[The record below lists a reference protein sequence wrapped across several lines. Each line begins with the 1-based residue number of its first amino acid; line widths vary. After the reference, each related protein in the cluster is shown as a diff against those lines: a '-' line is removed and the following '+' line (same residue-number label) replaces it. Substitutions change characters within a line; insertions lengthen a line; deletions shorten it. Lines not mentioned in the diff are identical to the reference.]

1 MHTILIAS
9 GASRKSLAIARSLRT
24 AGYRVA
30 ALFHRK
36 HPFMYSRLFDK
47 AIFVNVD
54 RESEEYADYIFR
66 SALMSKADLL
76 IPVDFVDVVAV
87 SRHLDLFDGVAKV
100 ASPPYKAVA
109 EVSDKAGLA
118 DLISRLGLT
127 YPRTIKIENENDI
140 DGISLLE
147 TPFVIKGIGDASK
160 PEYIPSRDLA
170 LQIVKKRVPCIIQE
184 FITGDGHG
192 YYAVAV
198 NGRPF
203 LEFMHR
209 RVVELDPIGGP
220 SMMACKFYDP
230 ELASLGRRVVE
241 HLEWTGPI
249 MVEFRRE
256 SESGDYYV
264 MEINPKFWGSIDL
277 PVSLGYH
284 FPAALAKYYLE
295 GEEAAERFSRTL
307 NTREKGCYAW
317 FLDSMRYLVKDPQT
331 WLFML
336 KYTIKNLR
344 MTDVDLTDPSRLLVH
359 LLVALRRLRV
369 ERIRALRLWAKDL
382 PKIYWWLREA
392 RRRIREGNLTLS
404 LDLDGTLVD
413 LGVDWIMV
421 KHLLIQHG
429 LMCGWSGIMMSLY
442 RLRFKDQKDYWEA
455 SKLIEKFE
463 IEAAEKLRPNDLTV
477 QVESLIPKLKD
488 LGMKVCLVTKQ
499 SRRAAELA
507 LENLRLKDLFDLVVS
522 REEEITRRGQLE
534 ICLRKTHAASLFHIG
549 DMMVDIVSTYRI
561 DGLPLCKANRRYN
574 LIRSFRLGAPA
585 SMSLPTLLGF
595 LRGLADQNYTS
606 YQSE

>member
-1 MHTILIAS
+1 MHTILLAS

-30 ALFHRK
+30 AFFHRK

-47 AIFVNVD
+47 TIFLDAD

-66 SALMSKADLL
+66 SILMTDADLL

-87 SRHLDLFDGVAKV
+87 SRHIDLFDGVAKV
-100 ASPPYKAVA
+100 ASPPYKAIA
-109 EVSDKAGLA
+109 EVSNKAGLA
-118 DLISRLGLT
+118 DLIPKLGLT

-140 DGISLLE
+140 DRISLLE

-170 LQIVKKRVPCIIQE
+170 LQVVKKRVPCIIQE

-192 YYAVAV
+192 YYTVAV
-198 NGRPF
+198 NGMPCM
-203 LEFMHR
+203 EFMHR

-230 ELASLGRRVVE
+230 ELASLGRRIVE

-284 FPAALAKYYLE
+284 FPVALAKYYLE
-295 GEEAAERFSRTL
+295 GEEAAKRFSRTL
-307 NTREKGCYAW
+307 NTRRRGCYAW

-336 KYTIKNLR
+336 KYTIKNSR

-359 LLVALRRLRV
+359 LLVALGRLRV

-392 RRRIREGNLTLS
+392 RKRIREGNLALS

-421 KHLLIQHG
+421 KRLLIQHG
-429 LMCGWSGIMMSLY
+429 LMRGWSGIMMSLY
-442 RLRFKDQKDYWEA
+442 RLRSKNQKAYWEA

-463 IEAAEKLRPNDLTV
+463 IEAAEKLRPNNLIV
-477 QVESLIPKLKD
+477 QVESLIRELKE

-522 REEEITRRGQLE
+522 RGEENTRRRQLE
-534 ICLRKTHAASLFHIG
+534 ICLRKTHVASLFHIG
-549 DMMVDIVSTYRI
+549 DMMADIVSTYRI
-561 DGLPLCKANRRYN
+561 GGLPLCKANRRYN
-574 LIRSFRLGAPA
+574 LIQSFRLGAPA
-585 SMSLPTLLGF
+585 SMSLPTLLRL
-595 LRGLADQNYTS
+595 LRGLAD
-606 YQSE
+606 

>member
-1 MHTILIAS
+1 MHTILLAS

-24 AGYRVA
+24 AGYRVV

-47 AIFVNVD
+47 AIFVDVD
-54 RESEEYADYIFR
+54 RESEEYVDYIFR
-66 SALMSKADLL
+66 SVLMSKADLL

-87 SRHLDLFDGVAKV
+87 SRHLDLFNEVVKV
-100 ASPPYKAVA
+100 ASPPYEAVA

-118 DLISRLGLT
+118 NIISKLGLT
-127 YPRTIKIENENDI
+127 YPKTIKIENENDI
-140 DGISLLE
+140 DEISLLE

-198 NGRPF
+198 NGRPCM
-203 LEFMHR
+203 EFMHR
-209 RVVELDPIGGP
+209 RAVELDPIGGP

-336 KYTIKNLR
+336 KYTIKNSR

-392 RRRIREGNLTLS
+392 RRRIREENLTLS
-404 LDLDGTLVD
+404 IDLDGTLVN
-413 LGVDWIMV
+413 LGVDWVMV
-421 KHLLIQHG
+421 KRLLIQHG
-429 LMCGWSGIMMSLY
+429 LMHGWSGIMMSLY
-442 RLRFKDQKDYWEA
+442 RLRSKDQKAYWEA

-463 IEAAEKLRPNDLTV
+463 IEATEKLKPNILTV
-477 QVESLIPKLKD
+477 QVENLIRKLKE

-499 SRRAAELA
+499 SRRTAELT
-507 LENLRLKDLFDLVVS
+507 LENLRLRDLFDLVVS
-522 REEEITRRGQLE
+522 RDEEITRRRQLE
-534 ICLRKTHAASLFHIG
+534 ICLSKTGASSLFHIG
-549 DMMVDIVSTYRI
+549 DMMADIVSTYRI
-561 DGLPLCKANRRYN
+561 GGLPLCKANRRYN

-585 SMSLPTLLGF
+585 SMSLPMLLRF
-595 LRGLADQNYTS
+595 LRELAD
-606 YQSE
+606 

>member
-1 MHTILIAS
+1 MHTILLAS

-24 AGYRVA
+24 AGYKVA

-36 HPFMYSRLFDK
+36 HPFMYSRLFNK
-47 AIFVNVD
+47 TVFVDIN
-54 RESEEYADYIFR
+54 RESEEYVDYILR
-66 SALMSKADLL
+66 SVLMSKADLL

-87 SRHLDLFDGVAKV
+87 SRHLDLFDGVAEV
-100 ASPPYKAVA
+100 ASPPYRVIA
-109 EVSDKAGLA
+109 EVSDKAGLV
-118 DLISRLGLT
+118 DLISKLGLT
-127 YPRTIKIENENDI
+127 YPRTIKIEDENDI

-170 LQIVKKRVPCIIQE
+170 LKIVKKRVPCIIQE
-184 FITGDGHG
+184 FITGYGHG

-198 NGRPF
+198 NGWPYM
-203 LEFMHR
+203 EFMHR
-209 RVVELDPIGGP
+209 RAVELDPIGGP

-230 ELASLGRRVVE
+230 ELASLGRRVIE

-295 GEEAAERFSRTL
+295 GKEAAERFSRTL
-307 NTREKGCYAW
+307 STKENGCYAW
-317 FLDSMRYLVKDPQT
+317 FIDSTRYLVKDPQT
-331 WLFML
+331 WFSML
-336 KYTIKNLR
+336 KYTIKNSR
-344 MTDVDLTDPSRLLVH
+344 MTDVDLTDPPRLLVH

-392 RRRIREGNLTLS
+392 RKRIKEGKFALS
-404 LDLDGTLVD
+404 LDLDGTLVN
-413 LGVDWIMV
+413 LGVDWVMV

-429 LMCGWSGIMMSLY
+429 LMHVWSGIMMSLY
-442 RLRFKDQKDYWEA
+442 RLRSRNQKDYWEA
-455 SKLIEKFE
+455 SKIIEKFE

-477 QVESLIPKLKD
+477 QVESLISELKE
-488 LGMKVCLVTKQ
+488 LGVKVCLVTKQ
-499 SRRAAELA
+499 SRRTAKLA
-507 LENLRLKDLFDLVVS
+507 LENLKLKDLFDLVVS
-522 REEEITRRGQLE
+522 REEEITRRRQLE

-549 DMMVDIVSTYRI
+549 DMIADIVSTYRI
-561 DGLPLCKANRRYN
+561 GGLPLCKANRRYN
-574 LIRSFRLGAPA
+574 LIQSFRLGAPA
-585 SMSLPTLLGF
+585 SMSLPTLLRF

-606 YQSE
+606 YRSE

>member
-30 ALFHRK
+30 VLFHRK
-36 HPFMYSRLFDK
+36 HPFMYSRLFDE
-47 AIFVNVD
+47 AIFVDVD
-54 RESEEYADYIFR
+54 RESEEYANYILR
-66 SALMSKADLL
+66 SVLMVKADLL

-109 EVSDKAGLA
+109 EVSDKARLA
-118 DLISRLGLT
+118 NLISRLGLT

-198 NGRPF
+198 NGRPCM
-203 LEFMHR
+203 EFMNR
-209 RVVELDPIGGP
+209 RAVEMDPIGGP

-264 MEINPKFWGSIDL
+264 M
-277 PVSLGYH
+277 
-284 FPAALAKYYLE
+284 
-295 GEEAAERFSRTL
+295 
-307 NTREKGCYAW
+307 
-317 FLDSMRYLVKDPQT
+317 
-331 WLFML
+331 
-336 KYTIKNLR
+336 
-344 MTDVDLTDPSRLLVH
+344 
-359 LLVALRRLRV
+359 
-369 ERIRALRLWAKDL
+369 
-382 PKIYWWLREA
+382 
-392 RRRIREGNLTLS
+392 
-404 LDLDGTLVD
+404 
-413 LGVDWIMV
+413 
-421 KHLLIQHG
+421 
-429 LMCGWSGIMMSLY
+429 
-442 RLRFKDQKDYWEA
+442 
-455 SKLIEKFE
+455 
-463 IEAAEKLRPNDLTV
+463 
-477 QVESLIPKLKD
+477 
-488 LGMKVCLVTKQ
+488 
-499 SRRAAELA
+499 
-507 LENLRLKDLFDLVVS
+507 
-522 REEEITRRGQLE
+522 
-534 ICLRKTHAASLFHIG
+534 
-549 DMMVDIVSTYRI
+549 
-561 DGLPLCKANRRYN
+561 
-574 LIRSFRLGAPA
+574 
-585 SMSLPTLLGF
+585 
-595 LRGLADQNYTS
+595 
-606 YQSE
+606 